1 MDVQDV
7 ETRLR
12 PLLMSAGGP
21 DKVMV
26 VVERLF
32 QRAPAIVQE
41 LRDTAREAEDRAQG
55 GQKKS
60 VKKSTLVDVVCEKIE
75 WLCSDLNNSKMFGMP
90 GKVSA
95 YVSFAEL
102 VLATIWES
110 RKEWSVFLL
119 EDYPT
124 RNKDP
129 EPIDEE
135 GYILRTKLKKE
146 IKSMGF
152 AADVQTEAIDSRIWF
167 RIACVKK
174 MKDGIKTSQALEVR
188 KPTFAVYYPG
198 EPYFYSSKSAPDIV
212 RSALAS
218 SLGCEGVRLLQLNG
232 SDIASLR
239 RIRLSRDARV
249 RDSGNDM
256 TETDRFTVF
265 DQVQRDNEG
274 SEGTQHP
281 ILDKVTLHMSKQL
294 EDVGINLNCRMDIVG
309 ADLIGGLND
318 MMDEGIIDSDP
329 APAWIT
335 NLATAGRN
343 NFKLKSQEQG
353 PGSVLGGGPERAWDQ
368 ESVLSRAAW
377 L

>member
-1 MDVQDV
+1 
-7 ETRLR
+7 
-12 PLLMSAGGP
+12 
-21 DKVMV
+21 
-26 VVERLF
+26 
-32 QRAPAIVQE
+32 
-41 LRDTAREAEDRAQG
+41 
-55 GQKKS
+55 
-60 VKKSTLVDVVCEKIE
+60 
-75 WLCSDLNNSKMFGMP
+75 
-90 GKVSA
+90 
-95 YVSFAEL
+95 
-102 VLATIWES
+102 
-110 RKEWSVFLL
+110 
-119 EDYPT
+119 
-124 RNKDP
+124 
-129 EPIDEE
+129 
-135 GYILRTKLKKE
+135 
-146 IKSMGF
+146 
-152 AADVQTEAIDSRIWF
+152 
-167 RIACVKK
+167 

-212 RSALAS
+212 RTALAS

-256 TETDRFTVF
+256 TETDRYPLSVTDIRLDFYLIRFTVF

-309 ADLIGGLND
+309 SDLIGGLDD